1 MRAKQSPAER
11 VAEIQAA
18 LREAKLDG
26 WLFYDFRHSDPL
38 AYRILKLDEKM
49 FASRRWFYY
58 VPASGEPVKIVQSIE
73 QFKLDSLP
81 GRKLVFRGWQELH
94 ARLRE
99 VLAPAAKESKRRVAM
114 QYSPMNDIPYI
125 SRVDAGTIELVRSFG
140 VEPVTSA
147 ELVQRFEAVF
157 SPEQHQ
163 MHVEASDKMH
173 RIIQEAFA
181 EIARRIRA
189 DEPTTEW
196 DIAQF
201 MLRRY
206 KEEGMEQEPMIV
218 AVNANAANPHY
229 MPTKEKNSPI
239 KRGDFVL
246 IDAATKLSK
255 PDAVATDQTWTG
267 YVGETVPEEYSRIFN
282 IVREA
287 RDSAVDFV
295 RKNIRAGKPIR
306 GAEVDDVSRGVITR
320 AGFGEQFTHRTGHS
334 IGEETHGNGVN
345 IDDFET
351 RDSRRIIPGVCFSIE
366 PGIYLEGKF
375 GVRSEINVYVSDKD
389 IEVTG
394 QPIQTE
400 IIPILKLSDPGSARV
415 SRAGDGVSPS
425 RTFSAELVISIL
437 PLRTA
442 DATAKRLDV
451 AASPVERSLSRELR
465 FVLNRHHP
473 ADTEPVFKHSELGRP
488 ECLLKRHCNLATVGK
503 RVEDALGFLLVRN
516 NN

>member
-1 MRAKQSPAER
+1 MKLRLPSAFAVFVICATFPASMRAQQQSPTER
-11 VAEIQAA
+11 VTEIQAA
-18 LREAKLDG
+18 LRDAKLDG

-49 FASRRWFYY
+49 FVSRRWFYY
-58 VPASGEPVKIVQSIE
+58 VPASGEPIKIVQSIE
-73 QFKLDSLP
+73 QSKLDSLP
-81 GRKLVFRGWQELH
+81 GRKLAFRGWRELH

-99 VLAPAAKESKRRVAM
+99 ALSNEGKTKKRIAM

-140 VEPVTSA
+140 VEPVTSG
-147 ELVQRFEAVF
+147 ELVQRFEAAF
-157 SPEQHQ
+157 SPAQYQ

-181 EIARRIRA
+181 EIGRRIRA

-201 MLRRY
+201 MLHRY
-206 KEEGMEQEPMIV
+206 SEEGMEQEPMIV
-218 AVNANAANPHY
+218 AVNANSANPHY

-246 IDAATKLSK
+246 IDAATKLNK

-267 YVGETVPEEYSRIFN
+267 YVGETVPEEYTRIFN

-295 RKNIRAGKPIR
+295 RKNVRASKPIR

-320 AGFGEQFTHRTGHS
+320 AGFGEYFTHRTGHS

-351 RDSRRIIPGVCFSIE
+351 RDSRRITPGVCFSIE

-400 IIPILKLSDPGSARV
+400 IIPILKSEP
-415 SRAGDGVSPS
+415 DG
-425 RTFSAELVISIL
+425 R
-437 PLRTA
+437 
-442 DATAKRLDV
+442 
-451 AASPVERSLSRELR
+451 
-465 FVLNRHHP
+465 
-473 ADTEPVFKHSELGRP
+473 
-488 ECLLKRHCNLATVGK
+488 
-503 RVEDALGFLLVRN
+503 
-516 NN
+516 

>member
-1 MRAKQSPAER
+1 MTPHKRPSRTGIHLFAAFSLCFTFVGLMHAEQSPAER

-18 LREAKLDG
+18 LRDSKRDG

-49 FASRRWFYY
+49 LASRRWFYY
-58 VPASGEPVKIVQSIE
+58 IPASGEPVKIVQSIE
-73 QFKLDSLP
+73 QFKLASLP

-99 VLAPAAKESKRRVAM
+99 VLTPSAKESKRRIAM

-125 SRVDAGTIELVRSFG
+125 SRVDAGTFELVRSFG
-140 VEPVTSA
+140 IEPVTSA

-157 SPEQHQ
+157 SPTQHE

-201 MLRRY
+201 MQRRY
-206 KEEGMEQEPMIV
+206 SEEGMEQEPMIV

-246 IDAATKLSK
+246 IDAGTKWTK
-255 PDAVATDQTWTG
+255 PEAVAAAHAWTG

-306 GAEVDDVSRGVITR
+306 GADVDDVSRGIITR

-334 IGEETHGNGVN
+334 IGEETHGNG
-345 IDDFET
+345 
-351 RDSRRIIPGVCFSIE
+351 
-366 PGIYLEGKF
+366 
-375 GVRSEINVYVSDKD
+375 
-389 IEVTG
+389 
-394 QPIQTE
+394 
-400 IIPILKLSDPGSARV
+400 
-415 SRAGDGVSPS
+415 
-425 RTFSAELVISIL
+425 
-437 PLRTA
+437 
-442 DATAKRLDV
+442 
-451 AASPVERSLSRELR
+451 
-465 FVLNRHHP
+465 
-473 ADTEPVFKHSELGRP
+473 
-488 ECLLKRHCNLATVGK
+488 
-503 RVEDALGFLLVRN
+503 
-516 NN
+516 

>member
-1 MRAKQSPAER
+1 MKSRHISVFAVFILCLTFTGSMHGQQSPAER

-18 LREAKLDG
+18 LRDAKLDG

-38 AYRILKLDEKM
+38 AYRILKLDENM
-49 FASRRWFYY
+49 LASRRWFYF

-99 VLAPAAKESKRRVAM
+99 VLGAATKGSKRRIAM

-147 ELVQRFEAVF
+147 ELVQKFEAVF
-157 SPEQHQ
+157 TPAQYQ

-181 EIARRIRA
+181 EIGRRIRA
-189 DEPTTEW
+189 NEPTTEW

-201 MLRRY
+201 MQRRY
-206 KEEGMEQEPMIV
+206 SEEGMQQEPMIV
-218 AVNANAANPHY
+218 AVNANTANPHY
-229 MPTKEKNSPI
+229 MPTKDKNSPI
-239 KRGDFVL
+239 RRGDFVL
-246 IDAATKLSK
+246 IDAATKLNR
-255 PDAVATDQTWTG
+255 PEAVATDQTWTG

-287 RDSAVDFV
+287 RDSAVDFL
-295 RKNIRAGKPIR
+295 RKNTSKTIR

-375 GVRSEINVYVSDKD
+375 GVRSEINVYVSDND

-400 IIPILKLSDPGSARV
+400 IIPILK
-415 SRAGDGVSPS
+415 
-425 RTFSAELVISIL
+425 
-437 PLRTA
+437 
-442 DATAKRLDV
+442 K
-451 AASPVERSLSRELR
+451 
-465 FVLNRHHP
+465 
-473 ADTEPVFKHSELGRP
+473 
-488 ECLLKRHCNLATVGK
+488 
-503 RVEDALGFLLVRN
+503 
-516 NN
+516 

>member
-1 MRAKQSPAER
+1 MKPHKCLSRTGINFLPAFILCFTVIGSMRAEHSPAER

-58 VPASGEPVKIVQSIE
+58 IPASGEPVKIVQSIE

-81 GRKLVFRGWQELH
+81 GKKLIFRGWQELQT
-94 ARLRE
+94 RLKE
-99 VLAPAAKESKRRVAM
+99 ALGPAGKQSKRRIAM

-125 SRVDAGTIELVRSFG
+125 SRVDAGTIELIRSFG

-173 RIIQEAFA
+173 RIIREAFA

-189 DEPTTEW
+189 DEATTEW

-206 KEEGMEQEPMIV
+206 SEEGMEQEPMIV
-218 AVNANAANPHY
+218 AVKANTANPHY

-246 IDAATKLSK
+246 IDAATKLNK

-267 YVGETVPEEYSRIFN
+267 YVGETVPDEYTRIFN

-287 RDSAVDFV
+287 RDSAVDFI
-295 RKNIRAGKPIR
+295 RKNTGKSIR

-394 QPIQTE
+394 EPIQTA
-400 IIPILKLSDPGSARV
+400 IIPILKAQ
-415 SRAGDGVSPS
+415 
-425 RTFSAELVISIL
+425 
-437 PLRTA
+437 
-442 DATAKRLDV
+442 
-451 AASPVERSLSRELR
+451 
-465 FVLNRHHP
+465 
-473 ADTEPVFKHSELGRP
+473 
-488 ECLLKRHCNLATVGK
+488 
-503 RVEDALGFLLVRN
+503 
-516 NN
+516 

>member
-1 MRAKQSPAER
+1 MRAQQSPAER
-11 VAEIQAA
+11 VAEIQGA
-18 LREAKLDG
+18 LRDAKLDG
-26 WLFYDFRHSDPL
+26 WLFYDFRHSDLL
-38 AYRILKLDEKM
+38 AYRILKLDENT

-58 VPASGEPVKIVQSIE
+58 VPASGGPVKIVQSIE

-81 GRKLVFRGWQELH
+81 GRKVVFGGWQELH
-94 ARLRE
+94 AQLRE
-99 VLAPAAKESKRRVAM
+99 VLGAASEGSKTRVAM

-125 SRVDAGTIELVRSFG
+125 SRVDAGTIELIRSFG

-157 SPEQHQ
+157 SPAQHA

-181 EIARRIRA
+181 EIALRIRA

-196 DIAQF
+196 DIAKF

-206 KEEGMEQEPMIV
+206 SEEGMQQELMIV
-218 AVNANAANPHY
+218 AVNANTTDPHY

-239 KRGDFVL
+239 RRGDFVL
-246 IDAATKLSK
+246 IDTVTKVNK
-255 PDAVATDQTWTG
+255 PEAVVADQTWTG
-267 YVGETVPEEYSRIFN
+267 YVGETVPDKYSRIFN

-287 RDSAVDFV
+287 RDSAVDFL

-320 AGFGEQFTHRTGHS
+320 AGFGRQFTHRTGHS

-366 PGIYLEGKF
+366 PGIYFDGKF

-400 IIPILKLSDPGSARV
+400 IIAILK
-415 SRAGDGVSPS
+415 
-425 RTFSAELVISIL
+425 
-437 PLRTA
+437 
-442 DATAKRLDV
+442 
-451 AASPVERSLSRELR
+451 
-465 FVLNRHHP
+465 
-473 ADTEPVFKHSELGRP
+473 
-488 ECLLKRHCNLATVGK
+488 
-503 RVEDALGFLLVRN
+503 
-516 NN
+516 

>member
-1 MRAKQSPAER
+1 MHGQQQSPTER
-11 VAEIQAA
+11 VTEIQAA
-18 LREAKLDG
+18 LGEAKVDG

-38 AYRILKLDEKM
+38 AYRILKLDDKM

-58 VPASGEPVKIVQSIE
+58 IPASGEPVKIVQSIE

-81 GRKLVFRGWQELH
+81 GRKIIFRGWQELH

-99 VLAPAAKESKRRVAM
+99 TLNNAGPKRRIAM

-157 SPEQHQ
+157 SSAQHQ
-163 MHVEASDKMH
+163 MQVEASDKMH
-173 RIIQEAFA
+173 RIIQDAFA

-189 DEPTTEW
+189 DQPTTEW

-201 MLRRY
+201 MLGRY
-206 KEEGMEQEPMIV
+206 KDEGMQQEPMIV
-218 AVNANAANPHY
+218 AVNANTADPHY
-229 MPTKEKNSPI
+229 MPTKDKNSAI

-246 IDAATKLSK
+246 IDAATKLNK

-267 YVGETVPEEYSRIFN
+267 YVGETVPEEYTRIFN
-282 IVREA
+282 IVRDA
-287 RDSAVDFV
+287 RDSAVDFI
-295 RKNIRAGKPIR
+295 RKNVRAGKAIR

-320 AGFGEQFTHRTGHS
+320 AGFGDQFTHRTGHS

-351 RDSRRIIPGVCFSIE
+351 RDSRRITPGVCFSIE
-366 PGIYLEGKF
+366 PGIYQEGKF

-394 QPIQTE
+394 QPIQTK
-400 IIPILKLSDPGSARV
+400 IIAILSDRKSM
-415 SRAGDGVSPS
+415 
-425 RTFSAELVISIL
+425 L
-437 PLRTA
+437 
-442 DATAKRLDV
+442 
-451 AASPVERSLSRELR
+451 
-465 FVLNRHHP
+465 
-473 ADTEPVFKHSELGRP
+473 
-488 ECLLKRHCNLATVGK
+488 
-503 RVEDALGFLLVRN
+503 
-516 NN
+516 